1 MKNLFRHSSALFGAT
16 LFAIAPLAM
25 AQHGP
30 DIDWSITI
38 GSSAPAPVYNPPP
51 RVVYV
56 DPEPVYVPPRVVH
69 VRPAPVYVPP
79 RVVHVQP
86 APVVYYQ
93 HYNPRPVYYV
103 EKGRHKHH
111 HRKHQHRHDG

>member
-1 MKNLFRHSSALFGAT
+1 MKIMLRHYAALIGAT
-16 LFAIAPLAM
+16 LFAAAPMAM

-30 DIDWSITI
+30 DVNWSLTI
-38 GSSAPAPVYNPPP
+38 GSPVQGPIYSPPP

-56 DPEPVYVPPRVVH
+56 E
-69 VRPAPVYVPP
+69 PAPVYVPP

-93 HYNPRPVYYV
+93 RYNPSPYYYV
-103 EKGRHKHH
+103 DQPRYDRDRHHH
-111 HRKHQHRHDG
+111 HRKHHRHGD